1 MGLAKYIPGSC
12 QPENKEEEPATW
24 TLRSCR
30 APRYTVGGPVSQSPL
45 RGNGCKDMLMGSH
58 LWWRQVRFLEQQ
70 NKVLETKWSLL
81 QEHKA
86 TRANLEP
93 MFEGY
98 INNLRRQ
105 LDSLGGE
112 RSRLEVEL
120 KSMQDVVEDFKNK

>member
-1 MGLAKYIPGSC
+1 MRTRS
-12 QPENKEEEPATW
+12 PACH
-24 TLRSCR
+24 LDSEILQ
-30 APRYTVGGPVSQSPL
+30 GSPL
-45 RGNGCKDMLMGSH
+45 HCRGARIPEPSGGNSCKDMLMGSH
-58 LWWRQVRFLEQQ
+58 LWRLQVRFLEQQ

-120 KSMQDVVEDFKNK
+120 KSMQEVVEDFKNK